1 MGMTD
6 GSSPSAALTLL
17 ADVYREKRTGVLAL
31 GPEDS
36 ALRVAVRDGHVAGL
50 VPDPGAAFA
59 TERPSSPDDSTR
71 LKLERV
77 LSEVGLR
84 PRKAKPAPAREEAPA
99 ADLRESLLARL
110 SDTVALA
117 RFEEKEDLP
126 DVAPAAGATEPLIL
140 EAIRRVRDPDAL
152 RELLGDLDRRLV
164 TTSSFAVEERTLTLT
179 EGYILSRID
188 GQCTARQVLQLV
200 PLDPEETERSLLGLI
215 LTGRVRSEPLPARV
229 PPARRPAVEPGGEAA
244 APPPPPAEAESEPAH
259 IPLGDDLADESA
271 AVPPDAAAAP
281 GEATTEATDSELQ
294 ARRREILEVFQSLPL
309 RNHFEVLGLEPGCS
323 DAEVRR
329 AHIAHVKLY
338 HPDMQRDPRLADLH
352 DVLEAIFIRI
362 GEAWEVLGEPKS
374 RAAYEARL
382 GPRPPRAGAGASA
395 PATAKTPAQESE
407 EQLARM
413 SPEDTLMLAQRLLRS
428 QHYWDA
434 IRVLE
439 MALPRLQP
447 QQNQSRG
454 RILLARAYA
463 HNPNWVRRAEETLQG
478 LLREDPANA
487 DAHYELGRLYKGVGQ
502 VARAQALF
510 KRAVQLRPDHSRAA
524 AELGGGSGSPPPGGL
539 LGRLF
544 KKAKGS

>member
-1 MGMTD
+1 MTD
-6 GSSPSAALTLL
+6 GASPSAALTLL
-17 ADVYREKRTGVLAL
+17 ADVYRQKRTGILAF
-31 GPEDS
+31 GPEES
-36 ALRVAVRDGHVAGL
+36 ALRVAVREGHLAGL
-50 VPDPGAAFA
+50 LPDSAASFA
-59 TERPSSPDDSTR
+59 TERPSSPDDSAR

-84 PRKAKPAPAREEAPA
+84 PRKAQPAPSRDEAPP
-99 ADLRESLLARL
+99 ADLRESLLALL
-110 SDTVALA
+110 SDPGTPA
-117 RFEEKEDLP
+117 RFEEKEELP

-152 RELLGDLDRRLV
+152 RELMGDLDQRLV

-200 PLDPEETERSLLGLI
+200 PLDPEETEKSLLGLL
-215 LTGRVRSEPLPARV
+215 LTGRVRSEPVPVRV
-229 PPARRPAVEPGGEAA
+229 PPPRRHPSEAEAEPLS
-244 APPPPPAEAESEPAH
+244 PPPPSETEAEPA
-259 IPLGDDLADESA
+259 G
-271 AVPPDAAAAP
+271 
-281 GEATTEATDSELQ
+281 TEAEPTHISLEGDLTDEPPAADGTGAGEGAEGEPELQ

-338 HPDMQRDPRLADLH
+338 HPDMQRDPGLADLH

-382 GPRPPRAGAGASA
+382 GPRARKADGHAAA

-407 EQLARM
+407 EELARM

-428 QHYWDA
+428 QRYWDA

-439 MALPRLQP
+439 TALPRLQP
-447 QQNQSRG
+447 QQNHSRG

-463 HNPNWVRRAEETLQG
+463 HNPNWVRRAEETLQNV
-478 LLREDPANA
+478 LREDPANA

-502 VARAQALF
+502 VARAQASF
-510 KRAVQLRPDHSRAA
+510 KRAVQLRPDHRRAA
-524 AELGGGSGSPPPGGL
+524 AELGGGAGSPPTGGFF
-539 LGRLF
+539 GRLF

>member
-1 MGMTD
+1 MTD
-6 GSSPSAALTLL
+6 GATPSAALTLL
-17 ADVYREKRTGVLAL
+17 ADVYRQKRTGILTL

-36 ALRVAVRDGHVAGL
+36 ALRVAVREGHLAGL
-50 VPDPGAAFA
+50 LPDPGPSFA
-59 TERPSSPDDSTR
+59 TERRPSPDDSTR

-84 PRKAKPAPAREEAPA
+84 PRKTKPAPAREDAPA
-99 ADLRESLLARL
+99 PDLREALLTRL
-110 SDTVALA
+110 TDPATPA
-117 RFEEKEDLP
+117 RFEDAEALP
-126 DVAPAAGATEPLIL
+126 DLAPTAGATEPLIL
-140 EAIRRVRDPDAL
+140 EAIRHLRDPEAL
-152 RELLGDLDRRLV
+152 RGLLGDLDRRLV
-164 TTSSFAVEERTLTLT
+164 TTSSLAVEERTLTLT

-188 GQCTARQVLQLV
+188 GQCTAREVLQLV
-200 PLDPEETERSLLGLI
+200 PLDPEETERSLLGLL
-215 LTGRVRSEPLPARV
+215 LTGRVRSEPVPARVLPARRHASDAGAEPPRPS
-229 PPARRPAVEPGGEAA
+229 PPAETDAEPAHLALEGDLAAEPPAGDREETTAGEAA
-244 APPPPPAEAESEPAH
+244 EA
-259 IPLGDDLADESA
+259 DAD
-271 AVPPDAAAAP
+271 
-281 GEATTEATDSELQ
+281 LQ

-338 HPDMQRDPRLADLH
+338 HPDMQRDPRLSDLH
-352 DVLEAIFIRI
+352 DVLEAIFIRV

-382 GPRPPRAGAGASA
+382 GPRARKAEKGPPSLGK
-395 PATAKTPAQESE
+395 KTDAQESAE
-407 EQLARM
+407 WAATL

-428 QHYWDA
+428 ERYWDA

-439 MALPRLQP
+439 SALPRLQP

-463 HNPNWVRRAEETLQG
+463 HNPNWVRRAEETLQN

-502 VARAQALF
+502 AARAQALF
-510 KRAVQLRPDHSRAA
+510 KRAVELRPDHRRAA
-524 AELGGGSGSPPPGGL
+524 AELGGAPPSAPTGGL